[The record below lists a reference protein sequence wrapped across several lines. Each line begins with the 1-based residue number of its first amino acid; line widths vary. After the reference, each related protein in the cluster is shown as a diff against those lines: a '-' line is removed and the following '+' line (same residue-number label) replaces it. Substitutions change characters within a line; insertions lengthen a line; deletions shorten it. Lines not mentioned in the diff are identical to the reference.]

1 MATWQDFINQ
11 NEDRDGVRMT
21 WNVWPA
27 TRIES
32 TKMVVPLAALVTP
45 LKERPDM
52 PPICYDPVLC
62 GRTQCRAVLNPMCQV
77 DYRSKTW
84 TCNFCLQR
92 NAFPQHYAAISEN
105 NQPAELISQ
114 FSTIEYQLQVQY
126 STSCKFES

>member
-1 MATWQDFINQ
+1 MATWPDFINQ

-27 TRIES
+27 TRIEA

-62 GRTQCRAVLNPMCQV
+62 GRSQCRAVLNPM
-77 DYRSKTW
+77 W
-84 TCNFCLQR
+84 
-92 NAFPQHYAAISEN
+92 
-105 NQPAELISQ
+105 
-114 FSTIEYQLQVQY
+114 
-126 STSCKFES
+126 